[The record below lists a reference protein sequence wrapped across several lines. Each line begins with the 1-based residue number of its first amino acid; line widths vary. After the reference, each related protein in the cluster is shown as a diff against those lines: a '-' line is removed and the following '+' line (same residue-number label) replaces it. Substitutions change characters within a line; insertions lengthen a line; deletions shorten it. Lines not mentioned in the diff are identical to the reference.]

1 MVQELA
7 EDMKWEEDIVVL
19 MVNME
24 EVIRKDKIKCKI
36 IMANIFNM
44 QQSLSKK
51 YLKDIII

>member
-1 MVQELA
+1 
-7 EDMKWEEDIVVL
+7 MKWEEDIVVL

-44 QQSLSKK
+44 YQSLSKK